1 MPIRDCRRLFITKY
15 HKLNSHQRMLVK
27 SYLSPAEP
35 TENPCNSKFRAALQ
49 AVACRTC
56 PPHSA
61 PVAPAGRSRHSRV
74 ARRDTVQ
81 TEDGL

>member
-35 TENPCNSKFRAALQ
+35 TENPCNPAIRAALC
-49 AVACRTC
+49 AVACRT
-56 PPHSA
+56 SQSDSEA
-61 PVAPAGRSRHSRV
+61 VEIPVSGDRSPL
-74 ARRDTVQ
+74 ARRHI
-81 TEDGL
+81 